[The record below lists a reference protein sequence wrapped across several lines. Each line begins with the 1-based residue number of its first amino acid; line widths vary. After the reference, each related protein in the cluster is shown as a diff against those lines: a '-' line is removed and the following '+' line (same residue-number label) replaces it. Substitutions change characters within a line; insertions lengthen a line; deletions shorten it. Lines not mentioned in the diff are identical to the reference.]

1 MRDLI
6 LKWALKNAVEHGGKA
21 SAGAVVNKVMGE
33 AKEKP
38 DIKALGKEI
47 AAVVADVNAMPVDE
61 QQKKLLAMW
70 PEALEKKEETQ
81 KELPE
86 LPGAVQGRVVLRMA
100 PNVNGPMHIGHSR
113 GLILNDE
120 YAKRYA
126 GRLILRFDDTD
137 PDVKKPVPEAYQWH
151 INDCEWLGVKVDSV
165 SYASDRIPIYY
176 KFAEKLIE
184 AGGAYACSCAQEAA
198 QKARRCGAACEHREQ
213 PATKSLAE
221 WKAMLAG
228 KYEKGQMV
236 LKMKTDMCHPN
247 PAVRDWVGF
256 RIVREN
262 HPRVGD
268 KYRVW
273 PMLDFSSAIDDHE
286 LGVTHILRGK
296 ELATSTL
303 RQKYVYE
310 RLGWRYPEVKYWGR
324 VAIHEFGK
332 ISKTDI
338 ARAIKEGKYRGW
350 DEPRLPTLMGLRARG
365 IRPEAI
371 RRFWLSLGFTER
383 DISASMAILESLN
396 RKLAEQG
403 EKP

>member
-1 MRDLI
+1 
-6 LKWALKNAVEHGGKA
+6 
-21 SAGAVVNKVMGE
+21 
-33 AKEKP
+33 
-38 DIKALGKEI
+38 
-47 AAVVADVNAMPVDE
+47 
-61 QQKKLLAMW
+61 
-70 PEALEKKEETQ
+70 
-81 KELPE
+81 
-86 LPGAVQGRVVLRMA
+86 
-100 PNVNGPMHIGHSR
+100 
-113 GLILNDE
+113 
-120 YAKRYA
+120 
-126 GRLILRFDDTD
+126 
-137 PDVKKPVPEAYQWH
+137 
-151 INDCEWLGVKVDSV
+151 
-165 SYASDRIPIYY
+165 
-176 KFAEKLIE
+176 
-184 AGGAYACSCAQEAA
+184 
-198 QKARRCGAACEHREQ
+198 
-213 PATKSLAE
+213 
-221 WKAMLAG
+221 
-228 KYEKGQMV
+228 
-236 LKMKTDMCHPN
+236 
-247 PAVRDWVGF
+247 VRDWVGF

-350 DEPRLPTLMGLRARG
+350 DDPRLPTLMGLRARG